1 MDVVSGKKKHCA
13 PTQGGGRD
21 RYFPPP
27 HYVSKQGAP
36 TIFQP
41 VEGYLKTKQI
51 YVYEW
56 RGYQPHSLVSNVG
69 GGSFQK
75 QKLNAVM
82 MVSSFMM
89 FILLFPPPPCIELC
103 KIASALSRRVCSS
116 ALYKCLCFTENQL
129 QVSAA
134 SMITH

>member
-1 MDVVSGKKKHCA
+1 MWCPEKKSTVPQLKGEEETDIFHHLIMF
-13 PTQGGGRD
+13 RN
-21 RYFPPP
+21 RERPPFFSRSKDI
-27 HYVSKQGAP
+27 SKQNKYMCTNGGDINH
-36 TIFQP
+36 TVWFRM
-41 VEGYLKTKQI
+41 G
-51 YVYEW
+51 
-56 RGYQPHSLVSNVG
+56 G